1 MSKRTIALII
11 LDGWGIGSADESNPI
26 HIINPQN
33 INYLKANFPSGMLQA
48 SGIGVGLPWGEE
60 GNSEVGHLNLGAGK
74 IIYQNYPRISLAIR
88 DKSFFEN
95 PALKGAFE
103 HAKKNNSSINL
114 IGLLSE
120 GNVHSS
126 FEHLSALINFAEKE
140 KVKINLHLFTDGR
153 DSPPY
158 SALKL
163 LNRLP
168 RNEFMRLSSLS
179 GRFFA
184 MDREKHWD
192 RIQKAYAVL
201 TGEGP
206 MIEIENA
213 EAHIKKTYDKKLND
227 EFIEPTRIGN
237 DNGIQNNDA
246 LIFFNFREDRI
257 RQIASAFIDPVRGE
271 TPVASASTSNGVD
284 PVRGETPVASADAR
298 AHRTSNGVDKDFKNF
313 PIKNFNNL
321 YIATMTE
328 YDKNFNVPT
337 AYPPDKIEACLAKIL
352 ADNGKNQLRIA
363 ETQKYPHITYF
374 FNGMKEEA
382 FKNEYRVLIPSKT
395 IIRQEEHP
403 EMMAGEITTRIIES
417 IGENAFDFILAN
429 YANADMIAHT
439 GNYEA
444 CLKAVKIIDEQI
456 GKITKAVLESNA
468 VMIITSDHGNM
479 ERVFDPLTGEPET
492 RHNPSPVPI
501 YLVAK
506 EFQRQKTEAEIR
518 QSEKESIGVLA
529 DVTPTILELMGISK
543 PKEMSGRSL
552 LKTLL

>member
-1 MSKRTIALII
+1 MSKRTVVLIV

-26 HIINPQN
+26 HVVNPQN
-33 INYLKANFPSGMLQA
+33 INYLKANFPSANLQA
-48 SGIGVGLPWGEE
+48 SGISVGLPWGEE

-74 IIYQNYPRISLAIR
+74 IIYQNFPRISLAIR
-88 DKSFFEN
+88 NKSFFEN
-95 PALKGAFE
+95 PALKKAFE
-103 HAKKNNSSINL
+103 HSKKNNSSVNL
-114 IGLLSE
+114 AGLLSE

-126 FEHLSALINFAEKE
+126 FEHLLALIDFAKKE
-140 KVKINLHLFTDGR
+140 SVKINLHLFTDGR

-163 LNRLP
+163 LAQLP
-168 RNEFMRLSSLS
+168 KENFVNLASLS
-179 GRFFA
+179 GRFYA

-206 MIEIENA
+206 TIEIENIA
-213 EAHIKKTYDKKLND
+213 ELNSALETHIKKTYNKKFND

-237 DNGIQNNDA
+237 NNGIQDNDS

-257 RQIASAFIDPVRGE
+257 RQIASAFID
-271 TPVASASTSNGVD
+271 
-284 PVRGETPVASADAR
+284 
-298 AHRTSNGVDKDFKNF
+298 KNF
-313 PIKNFNNL
+313 QNFPVKNFNNL
-321 YIATMTE
+321 YIAMMTQ
-328 YDKNFNVPT
+328 YDKNLNAPT
-337 AYPPDKIEACLAKIL
+337 AFPPEKIETCLAKIL
-352 ADNGKNQLRIA
+352 ADNGKNQLRIS

-374 FNGMKEEA
+374 FNGMKEEP

-395 IIRQEEHP
+395 IVRQEEHP
-403 EMMAGEITTRIIES
+403 EMMAGEITTRVIES

-429 YANADMIAHT
+429 YANSDMIAHT

-456 GKITKAVLESNA
+456 GKITKAVLETNA
-468 VMIITSDHGNM
+468 IMIITSDHGNM

-492 RHNPSPVPI
+492 KHNPSPVPI

-506 EFQRQKTEAEIR
+506 EFMRQKTEIEIR
-518 QSEKESIGVLA
+518 QSEKENVGVLA
-529 DVTPTILELMGISK
+529 DVTPTILELLKIPK
-543 PKEMSGRSL
+543 PKEITGQSL
-552 LKTLL
+552 LKFLH